1 MKKLILAAVL
11 APALTLAQG
20 PGPGPGAGQGL
31 GPGQGRGLAWKQDPK
46 MQEKVERRM
55 KLARTLGLAE
65 ALDLDAKK
73 ALELGDVMAK
83 QDDRRAA
90 IRKQMRDAHDVL
102 RKAADGEK
110 VTAQEVDQA
119 IQKGLDARA
128 QLAAVEKET
137 LQAIIKDLN
146 PEQRARAVLFLDR
159 FHRRF
164 QVGGGQ
170 GNIQIMR
177 HRGPGGMGG
186 PGGGA
191 MLGGPGRAKVF
202 SFGGSDGANVQ
213 KRVVIAG
220 PEGTR
225 VFEGE
230 DADDVL
236 VENDFAFDDGFD
248 VEVEVG
254 P

>member
-20 PGPGPGAGQGL
+20 PGPGPGAGQGQ

-65 ALDLDAKK
+65 ALDLDARK
-73 ALELGDVMAK
+73 ALELGDLMAK
-83 QDDRRAA
+83 QDDRRVA

-164 QVGGGQ
+164 QFGGGQ

-177 HRGPGGMGG
+177 HRGPGGPGGAMMGG
-186 PGGGA
+186 PGG
-191 MLGGPGRAKVF
+191 AKVF
-202 SFGGSDGANVQ
+202 SFGGAEGGADVR

-220 PEGTR
+220 PDGTR
-225 VFEGE
+225 VFEGD
-230 DADDVL
+230 DADDVM